1 MDLLLSTG
9 SKSGK
14 TRSSRK
20 GNLSEAKENSNLSTK
35 SISVEETQ
43 LPISATTS
51 KSDEIGESYAGIEY
65 YSQVVTKT
73 ESSGARDIK
82 SCFCCFWIFPQSFRG
97 EEKNIHMDRCMEGFG
112 DQDKKW
118 WMKCKG
124 DLKQYRHNFGVSEEQ
139 FPKRRTSKSS
149 KKNLKDMNEFDIAQ
163 VVEPKQVLKKR
174 RNKKDL
180 EEETEMAKP
189 QKRGGKKKDI
199 ELDDGEPKIIEIEVS
214 KKSKANGAKQ
224 EKDVA
229 IVIEEKKPII
239 GLGYTKIIAVPLVTE
254 LIFNP
259 SKEFEKFLRK

>member
-20 GNLSEAKENSNLSTK
+20 GNLDQAKEFENSNLSTK
-35 SISVEETQ
+35 SVSIEETQ
-43 LPISATTS
+43 VAITS
-51 KSDEIGESYAGIEY
+51 KSDEMSESYAGIEY

-112 DQDKKW
+112 DQDKKL

-124 DLKQYRHNFGVSEEQ
+124 DLKQYRHNFGASEEP

-149 KKNLKDMNEFDIAQ
+149 KKNLKNTNEFDISQ
-163 VVEPKQVLKKR
+163 VAEPKQVLKKR
-174 RNKKDL
+174 KNKKDL
-180 EEETEMAKP
+180 EEEIEMAKP
-189 QKRGGKKKDI
+189 QKRGKK
-199 ELDDGEPKIIEIEVS
+199 EGH
-214 KKSKANGAKQ
+214 
-224 EKDVA
+224 
-229 IVIEEKKPII
+229 
-239 GLGYTKIIAVPLVTE
+239 
-254 LIFNP
+254 
-259 SKEFEKFLRK
+259 